1 MGNSWDLLL
10 RRARIA
16 TLTEADDALL
26 GAELGAEHGD
36 AAIAVAGGHIKW
48 IGKDSALPAGASAV
62 REIDCE
68 GAWLTPGLIDCHT
81 HVVYGGNR
89 SHEFERRLEGIS
101 YEQIARDGGG
111 IRSTVKATRDAS
123 VEQLVDQ
130 SAPRLARMRAEGL
143 TTVEIKSGYGLD
155 LASERRMLRAAQ
167 WLAESQ
173 HVSVRTSFLGAHA
186 VPEEYAGQ
194 PDAFIDHLIEDVLPV
209 LADEGLIDAVDAF
222 CETIAFTTEQ
232 VDRLFVAA
240 GKYGLPVKLHAE
252 QLSDQGGAAL
262 VAKHQGLSA
271 DHLEYLSQSG
281 VEAMAK
287 AGTVAVLLP
296 GAFYFLRETQRP
308 PIAALRQAGV
318 PMAVATDCN
327 PGSSPLTSPLL
338 AMNLACVC
346 FGLTAAEALAG
357 MTREAARALGLDD
370 RGTLAVGQRADLAL
384 WNVDR
389 PAELAYGMGH
399 NPLALRVFQGVVEG
413 PMVDRQHAVE
423 DSGDPVLSPRL

>member
-1 MGNSWDLLL
+1 MGIEWELLL
-10 RRARIA
+10 HRARIA
-16 TLTEADDALL
+16 TLTGVEGDEI
-26 GAELGAEHGD
+26 GVEHGD
-36 AAIAVAGGHIKW
+36 GALAVAGGHIAW
-48 IGKDSALPAGASAV
+48 IGKESDLPAGASAV

-89 SHEFERRLEGIS
+89 SKEFERRLEGVS
-101 YEQIARDGGG
+101 YEQIAREGGG
-111 IRSTVKATRDAS
+111 IRSTVRATRAAS
-123 VEQLVDQ
+123 VEELVDQ

-155 LASERRMLRAAQ
+155 LASERKMLRAAQ

-194 PDAFIDHLIEDVLPV
+194 ADAFINYLINDVLPA
-209 LADEGLIDAVDAF
+209 LADEGLIDAVDGF
-222 CETIAFTTEQ
+222 CETIAFTPQ
-232 VDRLFVAA
+232 QIDRLFVAA
-240 GKYGLPVKLHAE
+240 RERGLPVKLHAE
-252 QLSDQGGAAL
+252 QLSDQGGAEL
-262 VAKHQGLSA
+262 VARHRGLSA
-271 DHLEYLSQSG
+271 DHLEYLSQTG
-281 VEAMAK
+281 VEAMAR

-308 PIAALRQAGV
+308 PVAALRKAGV
-318 PMAVATDCN
+318 PIAVATDCN

-346 FGLTAAEALAG
+346 FGLTPAEALAG
-357 MTREAARALGLDD
+357 MTREAARALGLSD
-370 RGTLAVGQRADLAL
+370 RGTLVVGHRADLAL
-384 WNVDR
+384 WQIDR

-399 NPLALRVFQGVVEG
+399 APLELRVFQGVVDG
-413 PMVDRQHAVE
+413 PVVDRQYTAE
-423 DSGDPVLSPRL
+423 TDGDPVMSPQLLTK